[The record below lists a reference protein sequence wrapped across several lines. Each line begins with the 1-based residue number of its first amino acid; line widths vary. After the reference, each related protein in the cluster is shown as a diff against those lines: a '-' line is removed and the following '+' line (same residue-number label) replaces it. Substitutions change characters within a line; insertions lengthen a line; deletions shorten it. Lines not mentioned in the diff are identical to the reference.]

1 MKLQNSPI
9 TFKKVKVTSR
19 FAAQL
24 KQLVNANAL
33 PLTAAGNI
41 SLRRS
46 HVTDPKKKQK
56 QKKRYDNPQ
65 VKIVME
71 VKLCLTNTQKLF
83 KL

>member
-46 HVTDPKKKQK
+46 HVTDPKKNKK

>member
-1 MKLQNSPI
+1 MKLQDSPI

-24 KQLVNANAL
+24 KQFVNANAL

-46 HVTDPKKKQK
+46 HVTDPKENN
-56 QKKRYDNPQ
+56 KKRYDNPQ

>member
-1 MKLQNSPI
+1 M
-9 TFKKVKVTSR
+9 TSR

-24 KQLVNANAL
+24 KQFVNANAL

-46 HVTDPKKKQK
+46 HVTDPKKNN
-56 QKKRYDNPQ
+56 KKRYDNPQ

>member
-1 MKLQNSPI
+1 MLLKLQDSPI

-24 KQLVNANAL
+24 KQFVNANAL

-46 HVTDPKKKQK
+46 HVTDPKENN
-56 QKKRYDNPQ
+56 KKRYDNPQ

>member
-1 MKLQNSPI
+1 MKLQDSPI

-24 KQLVNANAL
+24 KQFVNANAL

-46 HVTDPKKKQK
+46 HVTDPKKKNN
-56 QKKRYDNPQ
+56 KKRYDNPQ

>member
-1 MKLQNSPI
+1 MLLKLQDSPI

-24 KQLVNANAL
+24 KQFVNANAL

-46 HVTDPKKKQK
+46 HVTDPKKNN
-56 QKKRYDNPQ
+56 KKRYDNPQ

>member
-1 MKLQNSPI
+1 MKLQDSPI

-24 KQLVNANAL
+24 KQFVNANAL

-46 HVTDPKKKQK
+46 HVTDPKNNN
-56 QKKRYDNPQ
+56 KKRYDNPQ